1 MWVTFWAL
9 LVGALRDRISLFW
22 SIIFPVGLLVGLG
35 IAFPA
40 PAYRQQ
46 LAAGTVALSA
56 LFFSLNGIA
65 FEALNQRNRGV
76 YKLLRATPFRTWAFI
91 CSLTAARSLV
101 ALASIAGVLI
111 AGALLFGVT
120 LPWRSLLPLVPAL
133 SLAILCFTF
142 LGMFVGNLAQREEQV
157 NIIANLI
164 EIPILFASEAFYSLA
179 DAPGWLKAMSH
190 YLPLDYLLH
199 AVRAALAGEEAGAF
213 LVPVLALFGFTAV
226 ALGLAVATFR
236 WDPDA
241 PLWRKRRGSRPGDG
255 AAVQAG

>member
-1 MWVTFWAL
+1 MWIAFRAL
-9 LVGALRDRISLFW
+9 LAGALRDRISLFW

-35 IAFPA
+35 VAFPA

-46 LAAGTVALSA
+46 LVAGTLALSA

-101 ALASIAGVLI
+101 ALASSAAIPV

-120 LPWRSLLPLVPAL
+120 LPWRSLLLLVPAL
-133 SLAILCFTF
+133 ALAILCFTF

-157 NIIANLI
+157 NVIANLI

-179 DAPGWLKAMSH
+179 DAPGWLKAMNH
-190 YLPLDYLLH
+190 YSPLEYLVR
-199 AVRAALAGEEAGAF
+199 AVRAALAGEGAGAF
-213 LVPVLALFGFTAV
+213 LAPTLALFGFAAIT
-226 ALGLAVATFR
+226 LLLAVATFR

-241 PLWRKRRGSRPGDG
+241 PLWRRRHGSWPGDDP
-255 AAVQAG
+255 APQAS